1 MSKAAPKERRMQA
14 TGAPNRASVYFEYK
28 STTVPAGSLNLLQLH
43 AQYLMANPGATVRL
57 EGHTDSVASGQY
69 NQRLA
74 MHRAQAVA
82 QILMQMG
89 VSASQIETISHGEE
103 QAASE
108 DKGQGGALDR
118 RVELAY

>member
-1 MSKAAPKERRMQA
+1 M
-14 TGAPNRASVYFEYK
+14 YFEYK